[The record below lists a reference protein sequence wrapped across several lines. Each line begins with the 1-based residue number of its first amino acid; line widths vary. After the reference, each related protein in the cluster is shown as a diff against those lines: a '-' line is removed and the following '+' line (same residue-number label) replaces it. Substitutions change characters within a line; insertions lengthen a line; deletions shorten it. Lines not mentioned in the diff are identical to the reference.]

1 MEIEIYTTY
10 IKLSQFLKLANI
22 IVNGG
27 EGKILIQEGLIKVNG
42 SIEYA
47 RGKKLFDG
55 DVVEYENQKYVV
67 VNKNVD
73 KNTAIN

>member
-27 EGKILIQEGLIKVNG
+27 EGKILIQEGLVKVNG

-55 DVVEYENQKYVV
+55 DVIEYENQKYVV

-73 KNTAIN
+73 KNTTIN

>member
-1 MEIEIYTTY
+1 MEIEFYTTY
-10 IKLSQFLKLANI
+10 IKLCQFLKLANI

-27 EGKILIQEGLIKVNG
+27 EGKILIQEGLVKVNG

-55 DVVEYENQKYVV
+55 DVIEYENQKYVV